1 MTLHKREEVFEKS
14 PYDPTSGFTIFWDF
28 LHVPTTTDQSENT
41 MYHISVTL
49 YKGQNK
55 VSETRNLPVLHQN
68 NGNGLH
74 ERAFGFG
81 NDGTTPGFVTISV
94 KQIFPKCFPSEDIS
108 LIVSL
113 QITKNDVI
121 HNNDGFQDND
131 QPMRSLQM
139 GEYGWCKLTLFDS
152 FNRVT
157 CGRWKCPIR
166 AGAIQLEMSQGDMN
180 SIPQLGQSELYYRL
194 INSRDVET
202 QDNVILNHQHLIQYK
217 YTPIESKHIATIFH
231 QQPPIQAA
239 LPPPIKP
246 NSPPVRTP
254 FTQHPP
260 DVLNLSTNTNSK
272 SKKWRN
278 RNIKTA
284 SNLSPLQ
291 TQGSQPNYS
300 FNSTLPEGATSSKTI
315 NSPIAQ
321 PMNSP
326 GEFSNDRIP
335 EDEEIEHV
343 AKSPDVVL
351 PSIEC
356 DVGIQIDKLV
366 NFQANEEVR
375 VVLSIRNPNGKVT
388 FCNDGEAILTTPWK
402 RSTFLENTFVF
413 GLHQKFFQAT
423 QLFQRSI
430 IFVEIFEK
438 QIYESQNLM
447 DDLRGQSSTRSFDS
461 EKLIGWGLFKLFE
474 DQNTNIGPSL
484 MSTRNNRTTSASV
497 RNASNQGNS
506 LHESMLRFGYLDI
519 PLYQPPLPNKIKTT
533 IKKLL
538 HGKMTSSYRLL
549 DHNGYVTL
557 NCYKEVND
565 KLLFSKLLPPEPMRE
580 QYPEKAWIKHQRSE
594 PPNQIFKNGNG
605 FDFYVD
611 TGKFFPDSTAATKV
625 MVCLF
630 DGNHCSKKS
639 PFSKQMETNLKSL
652 ENYSEEPVLDTRF
665 EFRDFAYDPRAKFVI
680 MVYILNAVTSKVDL
694 LGYSVIPI
702 FMKPDSF
709 EAAEQSSR
717 DYCLNKGHFQ
727 LRLYQYLDDRNNYS
741 VSSLR
746 GPIPC
751 ASVLVRLL
759 PAALYADGQC
769 KTAREI
775 PEDEWINEGIYVPMP
790 SYAEGEYESASCE
803 PTNYESELL
812 HYFVSRKTTKMV
824 DKVRPLAA
832 GDGKKKQ
839 MSEQWLKLFLAVS
852 IRDIT
857 LRSKVTNKK
866 ILITPK
872 IFSHHVI
879 A

>member
-1 MTLHKREEVFEKS
+1 LVGTTLEQLQNQLKKFEDKNQYLEDEINHLKRTQQASNQKSKAQENVESTLHPFGFHQGHLHNDHVPMINHHKGDFHEQRLMGIRQETEYYRQQLELEQLRQQLHNLRGHPNHPVLPSIGTTTTANHYPTQQQHLHQQHPWQQQRPSMVPNNQHFNEISTENNLYSMTLHKREEVFEKS

-28 LHVPTTTDQSENT
+28 LHMPTTTDQSENT

-68 NGNGLH
+68 NGNKLH

-121 HNNDGFQDND
+121 HNSDGFQDND

-139 GEYGWCKLTLFDS
+139 VEYGWCKLTLFDS

-157 CGRWKCPIR
+157 CGRWKCPMR

-254 FTQHPP
+254 ITQHPP

-278 RNIKTA
+278 RNNKTA

-300 FNSTLPEGATSSKTI
+300 FNSTLPDGATSSKTI
-315 NSPIAQ
+315 TSPITQ

-366 NFQANEEVR
+366 NFQANKEVR
-375 VVLSIRNPNGKVT
+375 IVLSIRNPNGKVT
-388 FCNDGEAILTTPWK
+388 FCNDGEAILSTPWK
-402 RSTFLENTFVF
+402 RSTFLENAFVF

-430 IFVEIFEK
+430 IFVEVFEK

-461 EKLIGWGLFKLFE
+461 ERLIGWGLFKLFE
-474 DQNTNIGPSL
+474 DQSTNIGASL
-484 MSTRNNRTTSASV
+484 MSARNNRTASASV

-538 HGKMTSSYRLL
+538 
-549 DHNGYVTL
+549 
-557 NCYKEVND
+557 
-565 KLLFSKLLPPEPMRE
+565 
-580 QYPEKAWIKHQRSE
+580 
-594 PPNQIFKNGNG
+594 
-605 FDFYVD
+605 
-611 TGKFFPDSTAATKV
+611 
-625 MVCLF
+625 
-630 DGNHCSKKS
+630 
-639 PFSKQMETNLKSL
+639 
-652 ENYSEEPVLDTRF
+652 
-665 EFRDFAYDPRAKFVI
+665 
-680 MVYILNAVTSKVDL
+680 
-694 LGYSVIPI
+694 
-702 FMKPDSF
+702 
-709 EAAEQSSR
+709 
-717 DYCLNKGHFQ
+717 
-727 LRLYQYLDDRNNYS
+727 
-741 VSSLR
+741 
-746 GPIPC
+746 
-751 ASVLVRLL
+751 
-759 PAALYADGQC
+759 
-769 KTAREI
+769 
-775 PEDEWINEGIYVPMP
+775 
-790 SYAEGEYESASCE
+790 
-803 PTNYESELL
+803 
-812 HYFVSRKTTKMV
+812 
-824 DKVRPLAA
+824 
-832 GDGKKKQ
+832 
-839 MSEQWLKLFLAVS
+839 
-852 IRDIT
+852 
-857 LRSKVTNKK
+857 
-866 ILITPK
+866 
-872 IFSHHVI
+872 
-879 A
+879 